1 LIINIIDILINADIL
16 SGGIYLQIKTN
27 QYMDQLKLKL
37 QEYYQRYRQL
47 DQRVK
52 PGKEE
57 VGDMENDIL
66 SQFGLPASK
75 RFVQILHDFV
85 NHAQVNDHLL
95 DYVSKKLRSAAR
107 TYLLSPVMSDVEVL
121 NHARNQKRSPYDVLP
136 ELGYTVHEY
145 ALFLVGE
152 LLYRRNMAPVDV
164 LDELKKVQ
172 HFDSWNELQLLSRI
186 SDYNT
191 HELYARLKKQELRF
205 VDDFIQ
211 YSRRQESAKA
221 PAQRATP
228 EAQGY
233 TPNYRTIS
241 KLQVEDIVLDQHASP
256 CLYGK
261 IRSGNRYTR
270 ISIGLEF
277 SELNQL
283 LMSSGEMGAAV
294 SDLIKKKLANPAAEK
309 PTVIDIRTEFG
320 KMLRLENCYL
330 EVYKPQHREGR
341 EWIEDKDNFYF
352 VDKIL
357 TRKEFEKRAKET
369 EIKEKIQECLELI
382 GGSYVHYQRLRR
394 LGITDEEAK
403 LRAGLQDE
411 LLFKLSF
418 FLHKLKD

>member
-1 LIINIIDILINADIL
+1 
-16 SGGIYLQIKTN
+16 
-27 QYMDQLKLKL
+27 MDQLKLKL

-85 NHAQVNDHLL
+85 NHGQVNEHLL
-95 DYVSKKLRSAAR
+95 EYVSKKLRSAAR
-107 TYLLSPVMSDVEVL
+107 TYLLSPVMSDVDVL
-121 NHARNQKRSPYDVLP
+121 NHARDQKRSPYDVLP
-136 ELGYTVHEY
+136 ELGYPAHEY
-145 ALFLVGE
+145 AIFMVGE
-152 LLYRRNMAPVDV
+152 LLYRRNMSAADV
-164 LDELKKVQ
+164 LDELRKVQ
-172 HFDSWNELQLLSRI
+172 HADSWNELLMLSRI
-186 SDYNT
+186 SNYTT
-191 HELYARLKKQELRF
+191 HELYEKLKKQELRF

-211 YSRRQESAKA
+211 FNHRQNTSKA
-221 PAQRATP
+221 PLKRATP
-228 EAQGY
+228 AEEGY
-233 TPNYRTIS
+233 KPNYRTIS
-241 KLQVEDIVLDQHASP
+241 KMQVEDIVLDAHATP

-277 SELNQL
+277 SELNQIL
-283 LMSSGEMGAAV
+283 TASGEMGVEIANF
-294 SDLIKKKLANPAAEK
+294 IKKKLAGPSADK
-309 PTVIDIRTEFG
+309 SIVIDIRTEFG
-320 KMLRLENCYL
+320 KMLRLENCFL
-330 EVYKPQHREGR
+330 EIYKPQHREGQ

-357 TRKEFEKRAKET
+357 SKKEFDKRSKEMET
-369 EIKEKIQECLELI
+369 KEKIQECLELI

-411 LLFKLSF
+411 LLFKLSSY
-418 FLHKLKD
+418 LHKLKD